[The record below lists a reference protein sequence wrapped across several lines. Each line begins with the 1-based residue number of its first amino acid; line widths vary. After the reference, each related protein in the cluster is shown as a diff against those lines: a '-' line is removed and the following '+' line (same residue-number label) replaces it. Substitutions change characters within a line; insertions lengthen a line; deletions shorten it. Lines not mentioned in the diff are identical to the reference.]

1 MYSFV
6 EKYSCIYQH
15 RYYIY
20 ACVCVC
26 VCIYIYNLKFL
37 QIWLNYSIKVDIYV
51 TFSFNQMA
59 IEMKFLNGYIMSF
72 LHGL

>member
-1 MYSFV
+1 MRV
-6 EKYSCIYQH
+6 CM
-15 RYYIY
+15 
-20 ACVCVC
+20 CV
-26 VCIYIYNLKFL
+26 YIYNLKFL

-51 TFSFNQMA
+51 TFPFNQMA